1 MKGVKSAKERSKE
14 VERTRKEVS
23 HLLIRYTEF
32 VRPSHSPHRDCRQA
46 DAVYGRRAR
55 SLSYSWRCIGG
66 WRGSRRMSRGWNG
79 VGGRRSPD
87 GSEARRRRGY
97 LA

>member
-23 HLLIRYTEF
+23 DLLIRYTEF

-46 DAVYGRRAR
+46 DAV
-55 SLSYSWRCIGG
+55 
-66 WRGSRRMSRGWNG
+66 
-79 VGGRRSPD
+79 
-87 GSEARRRRGY
+87 
-97 LA
+97 